1 MGTIYMN
8 RKQYDEIGE
17 FYLSLGLSEK
27 QAKRLQK
34 NVFNYSVKPDE
45 DMPYN
50 ERWSFYPQH
59 KSEGFGGLFA
69 GAVSGLRSGGL
80 GRAKNSSVPSDGMAR
95 CAAPMMMA
103 MASRAPAC
111 AEVEEVCEDACIEDG
126 AADEEPEFSTAET
139 HAADELPEMDP
150 LADTEVIFSAN
161 VNSASWSYVRNT
173 VKRGRAIDPS
183 FVRAEEMI
191 NCCDYAIE
199 APKDKTFAVA
209 AQTAPCP
216 WREDA
221 ELLFV
226 GIKGMETADRKPNH
240 LVFLVDVSG
249 SMQDEVVLEQMAIMA
264 LVSKLGKGDTMS
276 VITYSD
282 KTKTIIRNLECGDMD
297 KCIDAVLD
305 IYFEN
310 GCTYGSEGLENA
322 YELLSA
328 YKNDEAN
335 NRVFI
340 FTDGD
345 FNFGISSEGGL
356 AEFIKEKKKSGIYL
370 SVVGYGM
377 HNFKDNHMEAL
388 SRNGNGNYC
397 FVGSPE
403 DIKERLFGQFD
414 ATVYSIAKDVKIKVE
429 LNPEYVGSY
438 RLIGYNARKLTRQDF
453 DDTEKAVDGFGSGQM
468 TAALIEFTRKK
479 TAESASSRYT
489 VTESKKVSD
498 EFAAVTIRYKNP
510 ADENTEQLEVIKAAE
525 LSEGSFAETA
535 AYLAAFG
542 LEMSKSQFKGN
553 IDPALLGSLL
563 EKHRGDEKLAAYN
576 DVFARYLKK

>member
-126 AADEEPEFSTAET
+126 AAET

-216 WREDA
+216 WRS
-221 ELLFV
+221 F
-226 GIKGMETADRKPNH
+226 
-240 LVFLVDVSG
+240 S
-249 SMQDEVVLEQMAIMA
+249 S
-264 LVSKLGKGDTMS
+264 
-276 VITYSD
+276 
-282 KTKTIIRNLECGDMD
+282 
-297 KCIDAVLD
+297 
-305 IYFEN
+305 
-310 GCTYGSEGLENA
+310 
-322 YELLSA
+322 SA
-328 YKNDEAN
+328 
-335 NRVFI
+335 
-340 FTDGD
+340 
-345 FNFGISSEGGL
+345 
-356 AEFIKEKKKSGIYL
+356 
-370 SVVGYGM
+370 
-377 HNFKDNHMEAL
+377 
-388 SRNGNGNYC
+388 
-397 FVGSPE
+397 
-403 DIKERLFGQFD
+403 
-414 ATVYSIAKDVKIKVE
+414 
-429 LNPEYVGSY
+429 
-438 RLIGYNARKLTRQDF
+438 
-453 DDTEKAVDGFGSGQM
+453 
-468 TAALIEFTRKK
+468 
-479 TAESASSRYT
+479 
-489 VTESKKVSD
+489 
-498 EFAAVTIRYKNP
+498 
-510 ADENTEQLEVIKAAE
+510 
-525 LSEGSFAETA
+525 
-535 AYLAAFG
+535 
-542 LEMSKSQFKGN
+542 
-553 IDPALLGSLL
+553 
-563 EKHRGDEKLAAYN
+563 
-576 DVFARYLKK
+576 

>member
-1 MGTIYMN
+1 MSNIFMN
-8 RKQYDEIGE
+8 PKQFEEIGE
-17 FYLSLGLSEK
+17 FYISLGLSEK

-34 NVFNYSVKPDE
+34 NVFNYTVKADE
-45 DMPYN
+45 NTPYN
-50 ERWSFYPQH
+50 EKWSFYPQRPERQGI
-59 KSEGFGGLFA
+59 SALFGSVGNA
-69 GAVSGLRSGGL
+69 MGSARKMSR
-80 GRAKNSSVPSDGMAR
+80 SSVMADECR
-95 CAAPMMMA
+95 SAAPMMAA
-103 MASRAPAC
+103 MGSAPAC
-111 AEVEEVCEDACIEDG
+111 AEVEEVCEDGCPEP
-126 AADEEPEFSTAET
+126 ESEPEFNTAET
-139 HAADELPEMDP
+139 HKADDLPEMDP

-161 VNSASWSYVRNT
+161 VNNASWSYVRNS
-173 VKRGRAIDPS
+173 VKRGRNIDPS

-191 NCCDYAIE
+191 NGFDYDIA
-199 APKDKTFAVA
+199 APTEKTFAVS

-216 WREDA
+216 WREEA

-226 GIKGMETADRKPNH
+226 GIKGAVTEDKKPNH

-264 LVSKLGKGDTMS
+264 LVSKLRKGDTMS
-276 VITYSD
+276 IITYSD
-282 KTKTIIRNLECGDMD
+282 KTKTVIRNLECGDMD

-310 GCTYGSEGLENA
+310 GCTYGSAGLENA

-328 YKNDEAN
+328 YKNDDAN

-397 FVGSPE
+397 FIGSPE
-403 DIKERLFGQFD
+403 DIKERLFKQFD

-429 LNPEYVGSY
+429 MNPEYVGSY

-453 DDTEKAVDGFGSGQM
+453 DDTEKAVDGFGSGQIS
-468 TAALIEFTRKK
+468 AALIEFTRRK
-479 TAESASSRYT
+479 TEESSSSRYT
-489 VTESKKVSD
+489 VTESKKISG
-498 EFAAVTIRYKNP
+498 EFAAVTIRYKSIN
-510 ADENTEQLEVIKAAE
+510 DENKEQLEVINAE
-525 LSEGSFAETA
+525 ALSDGDNAKIA

-542 LEMSKSQFKGN
+542 LEMSRSQFKGTL
-553 IDPALLGSLL
+553 DKEKLGTLL
-563 EKHRGDEKLAAYN
+563 ESMSAEEELTQFN
-576 DVFARYLKK
+576 NVFAKYLKK